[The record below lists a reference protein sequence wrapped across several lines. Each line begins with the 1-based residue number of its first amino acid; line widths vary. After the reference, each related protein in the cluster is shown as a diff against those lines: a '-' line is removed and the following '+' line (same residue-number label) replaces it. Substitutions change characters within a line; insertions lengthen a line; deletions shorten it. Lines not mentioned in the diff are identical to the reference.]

1 MGIFAYKNIPK
12 EMFPVVS
19 LDSIEVSGSYSG
31 ASADSLNNFAVVEIE
46 NQIDTIAGIQEVST
60 TVTNGSF
67 SISIELQDGTDQQ
80 TVKDEVED
88 AISSAQQY
96 FPSDM
101 TTPTVTNSQRQMS
114 LLNIS
119 LSSATKTKKELLD
132 ISDSVKTKLLQI
144 ANVSEVNVFG
154 DSDLEIEIILDEKKI
169 NTYGLNADSVA
180 NAIENF
186 SYIYPVGEINQK
198 GNHVYLSANNNKFDK
213 EVWLNTIIK
222 VDDKKVY
229 LKDIATVNI
238 DYPIDDT
245 ISRLNGNTTISLR
258 VYSSTEGD
266 SIAVSDSIKM
276 LISQIQSSNNDLIFS
291 ITRDSSKPLT
301 DRIKTIIANVT
312 LGLILVALCIH
323 FLISTRLSFVIV
335 MGIPFSFILS
345 LLLIEQTGYS
355 LNMISMMAMLI
366 CLGIVVDDAI
376 VVSENIQR
384 HLDDGEEVNQAVI
397 KGTKEMIAPVL
408 IASFTTIFA
417 FLPMLLISGEMGIL
431 MKLVPIVVT
440 VMIFSSL
447 IESFLFLPLHS
458 KHILKRKD
466 KMFDW
471 TPLYNFY
478 EKILHKVVYYKKSF
492 LLLFFVSIPLITFF
506 LISQSRFQ
514 MMPDMDS
521 RNVTLSFKLDDS
533 KSLEESDAIVKKYE
547 KVLLENKE
555 KLFIDNI
562 DTTVGRFTNLV
573 GNGET
578 TENSFTLTLELYDQV
593 ADNFLEKY
601 INPVLNL
608 SFDFAQVDKKRTTDV
623 SEAKAQIRALVEP
636 LVQQDNVVEFN
647 VVSSRIGIVKTDIE
661 LKLSNEDKTL
671 LIEGINTLKKAL
683 AKIDGV
689 IDISDNTNLG
699 EKEYKFTLNSYALSL
714 GLSDSEIATQLKNYF
729 TEKEQANTYNNDG
742 IIKIITQSV
751 NKDNLEDLKHFLIN
765 IDSQKI
771 ELQDLVSFTIEQNFE
786 KIEKENGIIQK
797 NVYANVEK
805 QAITANE
812 ALKMIEPTL
821 AGLRE
826 KGILVSFGGEREKS
840 EQMQSDMI
848 KAFIVALF
856 LIFITLLV
864 NFPSFKSAFII
875 LSVIPFTV
883 LGALVGHFVMG
894 INLNSQSFIGMMG
907 LAGVVIN
914 DGIIMLDF
922 LHDTTNKKE
931 FFQRA
936 KQRVRPIL
944 ITSITTILGL
954 ATLIFFPTGQSVMLQ
969 PIAISLGFGIA
980 WGTILNLFYVP
991 ALYATFF
998 KIKD

>member
-67 SISIELQDGTDQQ
+67 SISIELQNGTDQQ

-291 ITRDSSKPLT
+291 ITRDSSRPLT

-323 FLISTRLSFVIV
+323 FLISTRLSLVIV

-492 LLLFFVSIPLITFF
+492 LLVLFVSIPLITFF

-683 AKIDGV
+683 DKIDGV

-840 EQMQSDMI
+840 KQMQSDMI

-894 INLNSQSFIGMMG
+894 INLNSQSLIGMMG